1 MSADG
6 ESHGVSH
13 GQVCYLQIPAREVS
27 ASSAFYARVFGWQV
41 EAGHDGFETPGL
53 IGQWVQDRAPVA
65 GDGILAWGASG
76 GLGAAPARAG
86 RAGGV
91 GVDEGL
97 PPAHGPTAAG
107 RASSGG

>member
-6 ESHGVSH
+6 EAHGVSH

-65 GDGILAWGASG
+65 GDGILAWIAVGDMSEALAS
-76 GLGAAPARAG
+76 ARE
-86 RAGGV
+86 AGGEV
-91 GVDEGL
+91 LEEPYPD
-97 PPAHGPTAAG
+97 GPD
-107 RASSGG
+107 RQ